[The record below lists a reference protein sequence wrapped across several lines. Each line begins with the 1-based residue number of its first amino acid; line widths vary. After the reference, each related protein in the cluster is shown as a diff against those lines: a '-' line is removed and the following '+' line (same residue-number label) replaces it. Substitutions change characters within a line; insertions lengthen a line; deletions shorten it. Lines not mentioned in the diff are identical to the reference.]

1 VDIAIKKKHP
11 VIRYRYYIAGGAVFL
26 AFLVYVI
33 VVSAGPRQL
42 RYDADKLTIAE
53 VQQGKFLEYL
63 DVEGIVQPILTVKL
77 NALETGTVARIVAED
92 GDMLA
97 SGDTI
102 LILQNPELTR
112 IIEDERDELEKQR
125 IAFSEREIQMRRK
138 TSELKRQTIET
149 AYKLRRIGQQY
160 ELSRTEYEMGASSK
174 AQLDLSRDEYEFNRD
189 NTAMLMDELRHDSLM
204 NVIQTSLMQNDF
216 RREEKRF
223 ERSRQRLDELTVR
236 APIAGQLS
244 FVSVIAGERVPAG
257 SSIGELKVVD
267 QFKINTRISEY
278 YIDRITIG
286 LPATIVYQNRKFP
299 LRIGKINPEV
309 KERQFAVDLVLLDET
324 PENIRIGKNYRIQIE
339 LGQPEDALIIPK
351 GSFFQQTGGQWI
363 FLLNEAGDKARKANI
378 SIGRQNPQQYEVMD
392 GLKPG
397 EHVIVSGYDNFGD
410 AEEIVLKAPSQ

>member
-1 VDIAIKKKHP
+1 VDIVIKKKHP
-11 VIRYRYYIAGGAVFL
+11 VIRYKYYIAGGAVFL

-33 VVSAGPRQL
+33 AASAGPRQL
-42 RYDADKLTIAE
+42 RYDADKLTVAE
-53 VQQGKFLEYL
+53 VQQGKFMEYL

-77 NALETGTVARIVAED
+77 NAPETGTVARIIAED
-92 GDMLA
+92 GDMLT

-112 IIEDERDELEKQR
+112 VIEDERDELEKQR
-125 IAFSEREIQMRRK
+125 ITFSEREIQMRRK

-174 AQLDLSRDEYEFNRD
+174 AQLDLSKDEYEFNRD
-189 NTAMLMDELRHDSLM
+189 NTAMLMDELHHDSLM

-223 ERSRQRLDELTVR
+223 ERSRQRLDELVIR

-267 QFKINTRISEY
+267 QFKINTKISEY

-286 LPATIVYQNRKFP
+286 LPATIIYQNRKFP

-309 KERQFAVDLVLLDET
+309 KDRQFAVDLALLDET

-339 LGQPEDALIIPK
+339 MGQPEDALIIPK

-378 SIGRQNPQQYEVMD
+378 SIGRQNPQQYEVLD
-392 GLKPG
+392 GLKTG
-397 EHVIVSGYDNFGD
+397 ERVIVSGYDNFGD
-410 AEEIVLKAPSQ
+410 AEEIVLK